1 MKRVFYTLALS
12 ILATCTTWA
21 QDLPKPSPYGEV
33 MQRIGLTDV
42 KIEYSRPGVKERT
55 IFGGLEAYGE
65 VWRTGANAATKIS
78 FSTNVMI
85 AGEEVKAGTYSVLTV
100 PGEGAWKLMLNKD
113 LGVSE
118 GSYDAEK
125 NVIVVEMEAQKIDR
139 VVETLTFTFANVKE
153 DAAEW
158 TFEWENTMW
167 TLPIE
172 VKVDEQA
179 MANIK
184 EKIAEIEGAYGVYN
198 TSARYFLDHDQDLEQ
213 ALAWS
218 KKSVEIEQKFWN
230 VYTLSLI
237 QAKMGNHKEAIKT
250 AKISM
255 DLAQKAE
262 YKPYIK
268 MNKENI
274 EKWSK
279 K

>member
-1 MKRVFYTLALS
+1 MKKVFYTFAIT
-12 ILATCTTWA
+12 ILASITAFA

-42 KIEYSRPGVKERT
+42 KVEYSRPGVKGRE
-55 IFGGLEAYGE
+55 IFGGLESYGE

-78 FSTNVMI
+78 FSTDVTI
-85 AGEEVKAGTYSVLTV
+85 GGKEIKAGKYAIMTI
-100 PGEGAWKLMLNKD
+100 PGENSWKFMLNSD
-113 LGVSE
+113 LSVSE
-118 GSYDAEK
+118 PSYKSENDILVLE
-125 NVIVVEMEAQKIDR
+125 VEADKSEEN
-139 VVETLTFTFANVKE
+139 VETLTFSFANVKE
-153 DAAEW
+153 NKADL
-158 TFEWENTMW
+158 TFAWEKVSW
-167 TLPIE
+167 SLPIE

-184 EKIAEIEGAYGVYN
+184 STIAELEGAFGVYN
-198 TSARYFLDHDQDLEQ
+198 TSARYYLDHDKDLNQ

-218 KKSVEIEQKFWN
+218 KKSVEIEKRFWN

-250 AKISM
+250 AKMSLE
-255 DLAQKAE
+255 LAEKDN

-274 EKWSK
+274 AAWSK